1 MTNHRRVRPL
11 AAQQGKCVVV
21 AVVAAAVF
29 GAAWLVPQPAAAQ
42 APPAAPAAPAATA
55 SAAEQPSG
63 FTYQAEGRR
72 DPFVSL
78 LRRGADPQATSAT
91 RAPGLAGL
99 SVAEIS
105 LRGVL
110 QSRNEFVG
118 IIEGA
123 DKRTYLARA
132 GQKLLDGTIR
142 VIDRDSMLIA
152 QQVNDPLSP
161 EKQRDVRKVLRQ
173 DEAK

>member
-1 MTNHRRVRPL
+1 MTIRRLVLVYAFVTAVICVVVVRPL
-11 AAQQGKCVVV
+11 
-21 AVVAAAVF
+21 
-29 GAAWLVPQPAAAQ
+29 PAAAQ
-42 APPAAPAAPAATA
+42 TPPAPAAPAAPP
-55 SAAEQPSG
+55 SSAEQPSG
-63 FTYQAEGRR
+63 FTYRAEGRR

-78 LRRGADPQATSAT
+78 LRRGTDPAATQGT
-91 RAPGLAGL
+91 RVAGLAGL

-105 LRGVL
+105 LRGVM

-118 IIEGA
+118 IVEGS

-142 VIDRDSMLIA
+142 VIDKDSMLIA